1 MEVVDLY
8 SLQRDRS
15 SIRLSEDNA
24 AGLVDDRWG
33 RARGV
38 GGGAKKL
45 KKVVELPI
53 PRPRGSF
60 VPSDWYVGARDF
72 TPRGH

>member
-1 MEVVDLY
+1 MPSDCGDVALWR
-8 SLQRDRS
+8 QRLLPS
-15 SIRLSEDNA
+15 
-24 AGLVDDRWG
+24 
-33 RARGV
+33 RGV
-38 GGGAKKL
+38 GGGAEKL